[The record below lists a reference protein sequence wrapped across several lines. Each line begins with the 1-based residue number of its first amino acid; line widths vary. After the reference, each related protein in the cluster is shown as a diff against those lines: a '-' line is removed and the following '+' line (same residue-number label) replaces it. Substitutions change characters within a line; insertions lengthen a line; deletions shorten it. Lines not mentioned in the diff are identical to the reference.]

1 MNKLRKLYSQYE
13 DELRP
18 VLARIPLVGSL
29 FRDGM
34 CTSEGALPAIL
45 VGLISREALKEAPD
59 WKILMAFSLGVVGT
73 GVYAYARS
81 RFKAAAMELEASEK
95 TEPEAIEGFLGIK

>member
-1 MNKLRKLYSQYE
+1 MERLKKLYNLFE
-13 DELRP
+13 DDLRP

-29 FRDGM
+29 FRDGL
-34 CTSEGALPAIL
+34 CTSEGALPAVL
-45 VGLISREALKEAPD
+45 VSLIAREALKEAPD
-59 WKILMAFSLGVVGT
+59 WRVMGCLALALIGA
-73 GVYAYARS
+73 GVYAYSRT